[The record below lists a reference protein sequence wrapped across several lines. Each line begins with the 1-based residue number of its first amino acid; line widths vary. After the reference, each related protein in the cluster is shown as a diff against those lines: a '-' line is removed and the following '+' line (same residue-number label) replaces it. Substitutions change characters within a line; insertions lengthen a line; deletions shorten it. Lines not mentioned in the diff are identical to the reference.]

1 MPAAPKL
8 IIPSLGRLYEVFWPI
23 TEPLIR
29 LMAGGSLAYHGYQI
43 LFGNMEGAARFF
55 ESVGF
60 EQGLLWATV
69 VGVLELAC
77 GTLLALGLFTRLAAV
92 PILVFLIVAIVTYHW
107 DFGYNWESR
116 GIEYPLFWALVVFHF
131 LVRGGRAWSVDA
143 LIGREI

>member
-1 MPAAPKL
+1 MPAMPKL
-8 IIPSLGRLYEVFWPI
+8 IIPPLGRLYDVFRPI

-43 LFGNMEGAARFF
+43 LFGNIAGAARFF

-69 VGVLELAC
+69 VGVLELVC
-77 GTLLALGLFTRLAAV
+77 GILLALGLFPRLAAG
-92 PILVFLIVAIVTYHW
+92 PILVFLIVAVVIYHW
-107 DFGYNWESR
+107 DLGYNWESR
-116 GIEYPLFWALVVFHF
+116 GIEYPVFWALVVLHF
-131 LVRGGRAWSVDA
+131 LVRGGGPWSVDA

>member
-1 MPAAPKL
+1 MRAAPKL
-8 IIPSLGRLYEVFWPI
+8 IVPQLGRIYDALWPI

-43 LFGNMEGAARFF
+43 LFGNIEGAARFF

-60 EQGLLWATV
+60 EHGLLWATV
-69 VGVLELAC
+69 VGVLELVC
-77 GTLLALGLFTRLAAV
+77 GLFLAVGLLTRLAAG

-116 GIEYPLFWALVVFHF
+116 GIEYPLFWALVVLHF
-131 LVRGGRAWSVDA
+131 LVRGGGPWSVDA
-143 LIGREI
+143 LIGRAI